1 MFPWSFQWEGKGSK
15 SLTTAA
21 ALPLQVTEEAHRC
34 SDPQGDRAGGP
45 EGEDP
50 RQLLLCLSVK
60 AQTAIRRPS
69 LGVQ

>member
-21 ALPLQVTEEAHRC
+21 ALPLQVTEGAHKC
-34 SDPQGDRAGGP
+34 SDPQGDHAGGP

-50 RQLLLCLSVK
+50 RQLLLRLSAK
-60 AQTAIRRPS
+60 AQTAIRRSS